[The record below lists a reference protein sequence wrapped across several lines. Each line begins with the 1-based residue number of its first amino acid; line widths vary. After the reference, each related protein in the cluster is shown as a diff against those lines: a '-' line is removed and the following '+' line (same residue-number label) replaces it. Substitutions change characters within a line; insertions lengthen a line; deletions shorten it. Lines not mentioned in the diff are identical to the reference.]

1 MKPSLILRT
10 SAPPILAIALAYSV
24 YILLRGHNAPG
35 GGFIGGLVA
44 GVGLLFYAIARG
56 REAALRAL
64 RIRPTALC
72 GLGMLMALGS
82 GLPALLGPQ
91 PYLTHA
97 WYTLNFF
104 GLSLPLGT
112 ALLFDTGVYCAV
124 VGTICA
130 IFMNLIQRPS

>member
-1 MKPSLILRT
+1 MPTSLILRT
-10 SAPPILAIALAYSV
+10 SAPPILLIAVAYSL

-44 GVGLLFYAIARG
+44 GVGLLFYAIGRG

-72 GLGMLMALGS
+72 GIGMLLALVS
-82 GLPALLGPQ
+82 GLPALLGTS

-97 WYTLNFF
+97 WYTLELP
-104 GLSLPLGT
+104 GLSVPLGT
-112 ALLFDTGVYCAV
+112 TLLFDTGVYCAV
-124 VGTICA
+124 VGTICT